1 MPRSDTDE
9 RMITQTYAV
18 NPSRISLLQKLS
30 IKEDRSVSKILR
42 DAIDL
47 YSETHDTVSPR
58 GKSRK
63 IDEFIAQ

>member
-1 MPRSDTDE
+1 MPRSDTE

-18 NPSRISLLQKLS
+18 NPSRISLLQQLS

-47 YSETHDTVSPR
+47 YSETQNPVGNNGQCETPSP
-58 GKSRK
+58 K
-63 IDEFIAQ
+63 QN

>member
-18 NPSRISLLQKLS
+18 NPSRISLLQQLS
-30 IKEDRSVSKILR
+30 IKEDRSVSQILR

-47 YSETHDTVSPR
+47 YSETHEPR
-58 GKSRK
+58 WK
-63 IDEFIAQ
+63 